1 MPLSCVPLAFSH
13 LLGPVNQPGDA
24 QQPPT
29 PVVSAVADNTPKDEQ
44 PPAKQTTAAA
54 ANVQVLTPDLREL
67 VLSKVITYEQA
78 LGMLES
84 HQNSTELSSAEPV
97 PVVAEATKVDS
108 EVESEVDS
116 EVAPEVDSEVAP
128 EVDSEVTPEVDSE
141 VAPEI
146 DVRIGDKVQ
155 AKYKA
160 TSKTWKNAKVVAT
173 STNSEGGMVTVRF
186 EGYSDFVQLPRAQ
199 IRHDPKQQEQ
209 ASSTPTE
216 NDVSMTS
223 PLLRWKRKLQLKCV
237 RLI

>member
-1 MPLSCVPLAFSH
+1 MPLAFSH

-116 EVAPEVDSEVAP
+116 EVAPEVDSEV
-128 EVDSEVTPEVDSE
+128 TPEVDSE

-216 NDVSMTS
+216 NDVSMIS